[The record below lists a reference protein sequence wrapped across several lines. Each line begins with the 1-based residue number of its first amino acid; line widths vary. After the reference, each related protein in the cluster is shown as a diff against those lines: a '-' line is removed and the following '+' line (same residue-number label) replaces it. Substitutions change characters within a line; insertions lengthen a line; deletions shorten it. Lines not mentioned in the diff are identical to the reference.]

1 MEDTAPGSR
10 KRGRRRKPLFF
21 DDKLYIVQKALVG
34 KELRK
39 DIAKEMRVTPSVVS
53 RLVSQFKNE
62 SLMRRLE
69 FQEEDYSMK
78 VKVVKKIV
86 NDMLEED

>member
-1 MEDTAPGSR
+1 
-10 KRGRRRKPLFF
+10 
-21 DDKLYIVQKALVG
+21 
-34 KELRK
+34 
-39 DIAKEMRVTPSVVS
+39 MRVTPSVVS

-62 SLMRRLE
+62 SLMRRME
-69 FQEEDYSMK
+69 FQEEDFSMK

>member
-10 KRGRRRKPLFF
+10 KRGRRRKPLTY

-34 KELRK
+34 NELRK

-62 SLMRRLE
+62 SLMRRIE

>member
-1 MEDTAPGSR
+1 M
-10 KRGRRRKPLFF
+10 
-21 DDKLYIVQKALVG
+21 
-34 KELRK
+34 RK
-39 DIAKEMRVTPSVVS
+39 DVAKEMRVTPNVVS

-69 FQEEDYSMK
+69 YEEENYSMK

-86 NDMLEED
+86 NEMLEED

>member
-10 KRGRRRKPLFF
+10 KRGRRRKPLTY

-34 KELRK
+34 NELRK
-39 DIAKEMRVTPSVVS
+39 DIAKEMRVSPNVVS

-62 SLMRRLE
+62 SLMRRIE

-86 NDMLEED
+86 NDILEED